1 MENTKIKGWVARDK
15 ANDLYFFTYKP
26 HRTDGVFYSEVSE
39 DILHLNNEMF
49 PELSWQTEPIEVE
62 LFVKKI

>member
-1 MENTKIKGWVARDK
+1 MKGWVARDK

-26 HRTDGVFYSEVSE
+26 HRTDGVFYSGICEYMF
-39 DILHLNNEMF
+39 HLNNDMF

>member
-1 MENTKIKGWVARDK
+1 MKGWVARDK
-15 ANDLYFFTYKP
+15 NNDLYFFTYKP

-39 DILHLNNEMF
+39 DVLHLNNDMF
-49 PELSWQTEPIEVE
+49 PELSWQSEPIEVE